1 MEPNTAPDTTR
12 GARLEYPMLQG
23 ITILGLYGTTWDAFN
38 DAAAAAQSAAAAA
51 NNIDEHNN
59 TDPQFRTPL
68 KLAADALY
76 KVVVATQTAGT
87 TDGGKTVTLFP
98 VDPPANEDVQE
109 FWFPHGRAIEIDIRG
124 GQGRLIVQADV
135 PPPIRGEAA
144 HQRGLAALARAV
156 DHHHGSIRKRDCH
169 LPGGMARNEGI
180 VGWWHG
186 VSRRFGRRP
195 IRIVCPSNPD
205 YKAVHSGSSRIRLG
219 LVAII
224 TEQQIFEP
232 TGATVPERLRPEP
245 GDTR

>member
-1 MEPNTAPDTTR
+1 MPAEAFKHLLSPGRIGPLELRNRIIVTAMGVNLAEPDGTCGQRIRAFHEEQAR
-12 GARLEYPMLQG
+12 GG
-23 ITILGLYGTTWDAFN
+23 VGLVNIGVAGVAWPIGGDDAV
-38 DAAAAAQSAAAAA
+38 
-51 NNIDEHNN
+51 E
-59 TDPQFRTPL
+59 RT
-68 KLAADALY
+68 
-76 KVVVATQTAGT
+76 
-87 TDGGKTVTLFP
+87 
-98 VDPPANEDVQE
+98 QE
-109 FWFPHGRAIEIDIRG
+109 SRRVIARG

-156 DHHHGSIRKRDCH
+156 DHHHGSTRKRDCH